1 MTTLDPMTTRAEP
14 SPLEHL
20 QALMQD
26 QAAPAREWRMKLP
39 TLRAQASATSFK
51 LGKLA
56 RTQPT
61 TSVPERGYADVVL
74 AAPTK
79 EWAEDV
85 ADRLRDAL
93 PPDVQVEL
101 GAPGEP
107 LRDGQ
112 PLTGFTVSCQVSLPG
127 LPGATVTEQVCA
139 ALVNMEGLEVDYSEP
154 LDLVVVAPI
163 G

>member
-20 QALMQD
+20 QALIKEQAD
-26 QAAPAREWRMKLP
+26 QAREWRMKLP
-39 TLRAQASATSFK
+39 TLRAQASATSFT
-51 LGKLA
+51 LEELA
-56 RTQPT
+56 RMPPT

-93 PPDVQVEL
+93 PTGVQVDL

-107 LRDGQ
+107 LQDGQ
-112 PLTGFTVSCQVSLPG
+112 PLTGFTVRCQVSLPG
-127 LPGATVTEQVCA
+127 VSGAAVTERVRT
-139 ALVNMEGLEVDYSEP
+139 ALANMEGLEIDYSEP
-154 LDLVVVAPI
+154 LDLVVVAPS

>member
-1 MTTLDPMTTRAEP
+1 MTTLDSMAAHAEP

-20 QALMQD
+20 QALIRD

-51 LGKLA
+51 LGELA
-56 RTQPT
+56 RTPPVG
-61 TSVPERGYADVVL
+61 SVPERGYADVVL
-74 AAPTK
+74 AAPAK

-85 ADRLRDAL
+85 ADRLRHAL
-93 PPDVQVEL
+93 PRGVQVDL

-107 LRDGQ
+107 LADSQ
-112 PLTGFTVSCQVSLPG
+112 PLITYTVSCQVSLPG
-127 LPGATVTEQVCA
+127 APGSAVTSQVRA
-139 ALVNMEGLEVDYSEP
+139 ALSEMEGLEIDYSEP
-154 LDLVVVAPI
+154 LDLVVVTPS

>member
-1 MTTLDPMTTRAEP
+1 MTTLDPMTTHAQP

-20 QALMQD
+20 QTVIQD
-26 QAAPAREWRMKLP
+26 HADPAREWRTKLP

-51 LGKLA
+51 LGELA
-56 RTQPT
+56 RTPAAS
-61 TSVPERGYADVVL
+61 SVPERGYADVVL

-79 EWAEDV
+79 EWAQDV
-85 ADRLRDAL
+85 AGRLRHAL
-93 PPDVQVEL
+93 PAGVQVEL

-127 LPGATVTEQVCA
+127 VPGTAVTRQVRA
-139 ALVNMEGLEVDYSEP
+139 VLAKMEGLEIDYSAP
-154 LDLVVVAPI
+154 LDLVVVAPS

>member
-1 MTTLDPMTTRAEP
+1 MTTLNPMTTRAEP

-20 QALMQD
+20 QALLQE
-26 QAAPAREWRMKLP
+26 QAGQAREWRMKLP
-39 TLRAQASATSFK
+39 TLRAQASATSFT
-51 LGKLA
+51 LEELA
-56 RTQPT
+56 RTPPT

-79 EWAEDV
+79 EWAEEV
-85 ADRLRDAL
+85 AGRLRDAL
-93 PPDVQVEL
+93 PSGVQVDL

-112 PLTGFTVSCQVSLPG
+112 PLTGFTVRCQVSLPG
-127 LPGATVTEQVCA
+127 VPGAVVTGRVRA
-139 ALVNMEGLEVDYSEP
+139 ALAKMEDLEIDYSEP
-154 LDLVVVAPI
+154 LDLVVVAPS